1 MKGKPKANYPF
12 LFRCRPIINSM
23 NIQEVLARKG
33 AQKVAEIPDD
43 VLALLNAG
51 KIPTVN
57 LTEWLAVDHSQ
68 MVKRVF
74 PEMGIDATM
83 VNEVVDEIGRQ
94 KKPSTMTV
102 IKVVGSLLHA
112 KYANTSQYATLFQQ
126 LSTHLSD
133 SVRCYA
139 CYFVALNSAIPL
151 VDKLSLLKPLVA
163 DHHFGVR
170 EVVWMALRPEMS
182 DNLNICIPLMEQWAE
197 SDNPNIRRFSCEA
210 LRPRGVWCTHIE
222 ALKETPEI
230 YLPVLEKLRADHSR
244 YVQDSVGNWL
254 NDASKSRPDF
264 VAAVCERWEKESP
277 IKETRYIIKK
287 ASRTIMGK

>member
-1 MKGKPKANYPF
+1 M
-12 LFRCRPIINSM
+12 
-23 NIQEVLARKG
+23 
-33 AQKVAEIPDD
+33 
-43 VLALLNAG
+43 
-51 KIPTVN
+51 
-57 LTEWLAVDHSQ
+57 
-68 MVKRVF
+68 
-74 PEMGIDATM
+74 
-83 VNEVVDEIGRQ
+83 
-94 KKPSTMTV
+94 
-102 IKVVGSLLHA
+102 
-112 KYANTSQYATLFQQ
+112 
-126 LSTHLSD
+126 
-133 SVRCYA
+133 RCYA

-163 DHHFGVR
+163 NHHFGVR

-182 DNLNICIPLMEQWAE
+182 DNLNICIPLMEEWAE

-230 YLPVLEKLRADHSR
+230 YLPVLEKLRADPSR

-277 IKETRYIIKK
+277 IKETQYIIKK
-287 ASRTIMGK
+287 ATRTIKGK

>member
-1 MKGKPKANYPF
+1 
-12 LFRCRPIINSM
+12 M
-23 NIQEVLARKG
+23 NIQEILARKG
-33 AQKVAEIPDD
+33 AQKVTEIPHD

-68 MVKRVF
+68 MVKSVF
-74 PEMGIDATM
+74 PSMGIDATM
-83 VNEVVDEIGRQ
+83 VNEIVVEISRQ

-112 KYANTSQYATLFQQ
+112 KYANTSQHATLFQQ

-163 DHHFGVR
+163 DNHFGVR

-210 LRPRGVWCTHIE
+210 LRPRGVWCSHIE

-230 YLPVLEKLRADHSR
+230 YLPVLEKLRADPSR

-277 IKETRYIIKK
+277 IKETQYIIKK
-287 ASRTIMGK
+287 ATRTIKGK